1 MNITPIF
8 LKKVI
13 LESDSEVWSRVRQ
26 HYLPAEYHNV
36 YSLINKYFSE
46 HSRLPS
52 FDVLKLSVR
61 SDALLNK
68 IYAINQ
74 AEDVDVSNAE
84 LLEYVK
90 NRFAQEDILNEVS
103 NYLSES
109 IMMSSAKENLDKL
122 REIIVSVEDK
132 VDVSDPEECMS
143 RIELFDNQEILDKAL
158 SLGLNADY
166 DNKIKFSPK
175 DYILIG
181 GVRGTGKSL
190 TCSNIVVN
198 AFDNLNRSSIY
209 FTIEMSS
216 RAILQ
221 RNCAISTGISASRLK
236 QRNLDN
242 TEWVKVAQWWAS
254 RFVEGD
260 KVLARYME
268 HREFSKLHDEL
279 SGGKLHP
286 DKQMDVVYA
295 PSLTLAM
302 IRSELDKK
310 VELLKPSVIVIDY
323 VNQVS
328 RFDQKKL
335 GQYDWTE
342 QIEVSKAIKAMAQE
356 YNVPII
362 SPYQIDASG
371 EARFAKGLLDSAD
384 AAFTLSQG
392 DSKEEGVITFKC
404 VKMRDN
410 DEVSF
415 SSTMNWETLKIGPDS
430 VTQQTEEQVGTSSN
444 VTSSEG
450 VYDL

>member
-1 MNITPIF
+1 LNITPIF

-13 LESDSEVWSRVRQ
+13 LESDSEVWSRTRQ
-26 HYLPAEYHNV
+26 HYLPAEYQNI
-36 YSLINKYFSE
+36 YSLINKYFEE

-61 SDALLNK
+61 SDSLLNK

-74 AEDVDVSNAE
+74 ADEVDIDTSE

-90 NRFAQEDILNEVS
+90 NRFTQEEILKEVS
-103 NYLSES
+103 SYLDES

-122 REIIVSVEDK
+122 RDVITTIEDK
-132 VDVSDPEECMS
+132 VDVTDPEENMS
-143 RIELFDNQEILDKAL
+143 RIELFDSQETLDKAL
-158 SLGLNADY
+158 SLGLNAEY
-166 DNKIKFSPK
+166 DSKVKFSPR

-181 GVRGTGKSL
+181 GVKGTGKSL

-198 AFDNLNRSSIY
+198 AFDNLQRSSIY

-221 RNCAISTGISASRLK
+221 RNCAISTGVGASRLK

-242 TEWVKVAQWWAS
+242 NEWLKVAKWWAS
-254 RFVEGD
+254 RFVNGD
-260 KVLARYME
+260 KVLANYME
-268 HREFSKLHDEL
+268 HRNFNKLHSEL
-279 SGGKLHP
+279 SGSPLHP
-286 DKQMDVVYA
+286 NKQMDVVYD
-295 PSLTLAM
+295 PNLTLAT

-310 VELLKPSVIVIDY
+310 VELLNPSVIVIDY

-342 QIEVSKAIKAMAQE
+342 QIEVSKAIKAMAH
-356 YNVPII
+356 
-362 SPYQIDASG
+362 
-371 EARFAKGLLDSAD
+371 D

-392 DSKEEGVITFKC
+392 ESKDEKVITFKC

-410 DEVSF
+410 DEISF

-430 VTQQTEEQVGTSSN
+430 VKMTEEANSDDSSN